1 MSIRH
6 HLDEATLLSYA
17 AGSLSQGMALV
28 VACHLSMCPQCRERA
43 AAQEAVGG
51 SLLEDLAPAQVSADT
66 LDNLLAM
73 LDVSAETMAE
83 VQAET
88 VRKETAPE
96 ERARQTGSH
105 LPAPLGDYLPY
116 ALEDVPWKK
125 LVSGISYYDLDC
137 QSGGVSRLMRIAPGK
152 NILPHTHKGNELTL
166 VLQGS
171 FCDEIGRF
179 ARGDIA
185 DLDEQVEHQPLVDS
199 NVDCICLIA
208 TDAPLKFTTLLGRLV
223 QPVTGF

>member
-73 LDVSAETMAE
+73 LDVPAETMAE
-83 VQAET
+83 VQAEA
-88 VRKETAPE
+88 VRKE
-96 ERARQTGSH
+96 
-105 LPAPLGDYLPY
+105 
-116 ALEDVPWKK
+116 
-125 LVSGISYYDLDC
+125 DC
-137 QSGGVSRLMRIAPGK
+137 
-152 NILPHTHKGNELTL
+152 
-166 VLQGS
+166 
-171 FCDEIGRF
+171 C
-179 ARGDIA
+179 
-185 DLDEQVEHQPLVDS
+185 
-199 NVDCICLIA
+199 
-208 TDAPLKFTTLLGRLV
+208 
-223 QPVTGF
+223 

>member
-43 AAQEAVGG
+43 SVQEAVGG
-51 SLLEDLAPAQVSADT
+51 SLLEDLAPAQVSAET

-73 LDVSAETMAE
+73 LDVPAEAE
-83 VQAET
+83 AVK
-88 VRKETAPE
+88 KEVALE
-96 ERARQTGSH
+96 ERARQTDSR

-116 ALEDVPWKK
+116 TLEDVPWKK
-125 LVSGISYYDLDC
+125 LVAGISYYDLDC

-152 NILPHTHKGNELTL
+152 NLLPHTHKGNELTL
-166 VLQGS
+166 VLEGS

-199 NVDCICLIA
+199 NTDCICLIA

>member
-73 LDVSAETMAE
+73 LDVPADAVAE
-83 VQAET
+83 VPAVA
-88 VRKETAPE
+88 VRKEA
-96 ERARQTGSH
+96 ERKSDSQ

-125 LVSGISYYDLDC
+125 LVAGISYYDLDC

-152 NILPHTHKGNELTL
+152 NLLPHTHKGNELTL

-199 NVDCICLIA
+199 STDCICLIA